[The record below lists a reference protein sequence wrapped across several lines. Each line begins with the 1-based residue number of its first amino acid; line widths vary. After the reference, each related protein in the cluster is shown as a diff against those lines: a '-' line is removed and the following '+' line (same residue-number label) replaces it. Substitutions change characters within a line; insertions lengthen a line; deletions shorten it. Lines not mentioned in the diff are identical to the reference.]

1 MAGKQKDIVVNEYQA
16 ELVKRILELEEK
28 YSVVVAVCGSLE
40 EITKEC
46 IVLREQN
53 QELHDIIVELAHYT
67 GQQRPILKRGWKALD
82 PNEKQYLKG
91 AKAVKMNAPKSWEW
105 K

>member
-1 MAGKQKDIVVNEYQA
+1 MAGKKKETEINPGTDINVA
-16 ELVKRILELEEK
+16 LELFVARCDVLEEK
-28 YSVVVAVCGSLE
+28 C
-40 EITKEC
+40 
-46 IVLREQN
+46 

-91 AKAVKMNAPKSWEW
+91 AKTVAMKAPKSWEW